1 MELDKTTY
9 LGVALITEVT
19 KLEKLFELL
28 VQKGIITE
36 EERQKLKSDS
46 ATDVTKMFETVFKEN
61 KS

>member
-36 EERQKLKSDS
+36 EERQS
-46 ATDVTKMFETVFKEN
+46 
-61 KS
+61 

>member
-1 MELDKTTY
+1 MELDKATY

-28 VQKGIITE
+28 VQKGVITE

-46 ATDVTKMFETVFKEN
+46 AADVTKMFETVFKEN

>member
-1 MELDKTTY
+1 MELDKETY
-9 LGVALITEVT
+9 LGVALVTEIT

-46 ATDVTKMFETVFKEN
+46 VADVTKKFETVFKEEE
-61 KS
+61 S